1 MMGDGRML
9 QRIALTPIALAEGHC
24 LADTLFGGK
33 PRKVDYSDVPTAVFS
48 NPPIGTV
55 GPTEEEAR
63 KQVRS
68 PRVLLPR
75 RHACHLPHCLATA
88 ALLPPCAAVCQRAQS
103 RLCKQARRQCGL
115 VVAYAWVLRIAS
127 CSLLLT

>member
-1 MMGDGRML
+1 MR

-24 LADTLFGGK
+24 LSDTLFGGK

-63 KQVRS
+63 KQVLSPQVSAKKSEKSQRKVRETSGRVRASPGTASHVLAAARRSRSRSRSCPKWRS
-68 PRVLLPR
+68 PVNSN
-75 RHACHLPHCLATA
+75 
-88 ALLPPCAAVCQRAQS
+88 AVS
-103 RLCKQARRQCGL
+103 
-115 VVAYAWVLRIAS
+115 
-127 CSLLLT
+127 SL

>member
-1 MMGDGRML
+1 MT

-24 LADTLFGGK
+24 LSDTLFGGK

-63 KQVRS
+63 KQVLSSQVSAETCKTRK
-68 PRVLLPR
+68 
-75 RHACHLPHCLATA
+75 
-88 ALLPPCAAVCQRAQS
+88 VCEKSAK
-103 RLCKQARRQCGL
+103 RLGECGQVWARPARARRGPP
-115 VVAYAWVLRIAS
+115 
-127 CSLLLT
+127 